1 MSEAN
6 LTRRVIRTRRFGR
19 ADVRIPEI
27 GLGCYNLTA
36 DRGVDRNTALATLQR
51 AYELG
56 VRFFDTAP
64 MYGDGECD
72 ELLGL
77 AFGHLGAGEVLIGAK
92 MSGPPGERLGDY
104 SRDSVLQTF
113 ERTLRALRRDQV
125 FALQVHGFAGTRD
138 IPRQTAEWRAL
149 YEPGMAFEALLELK
163 EQGACRY
170 VGATNHNSVFLA
182 DAVHRFPLDVVEIAS
197 HYNITSH
204 VAPLT
209 LLPLAEQRGVATI
222 IANPIGG
229 GRLVSLETYRAG
241 TQPGALP
248 IDEAIAI
255 LERMMRDTGLALY
268 ELALLYLLHDPRVT
282 CVIPGPRNVA
292 ELEADVGVADRPPL
306 SDEQAAELA
315 RIGSRMLVRKAPT
328 DSGIEP
334 VGVPL
339 RPEWLATTI

>member
-1 MSEAN
+1 MI
-6 LTRRVIRTRRFGR
+6 RRRRFGR

-36 DRGVDRNTALATLQR
+36 DRGVDRDTALATLQR

-72 ELLGL
+72 ELLGR
-77 AFGHLGAGEVLIGAK
+77 AFGHLDADEVLIGAK
-92 MSGPPGERLGDY
+92 LSGPPGERLGDY
-104 SRDSVLQTF
+104 RRDSVLRGF
-113 ERTLRALRRDQV
+113 DRTL
-125 FALQVHGFAGTRD
+125 FALQVHGFASPRD
-138 IPRQTAEWRAL
+138 IPRQTAEWRAM
-149 YEPGMAFEALLELK
+149 YAPGMAFEALLELK

-170 VGATNHNSVFLA
+170 IGATNHNSVLLA
-182 DAVHRFPLDVVEIAS
+182 DAVRRFPLDVVEIAS

-209 LLPLAEQRGVATI
+209 LLPLAEERGVATV

-229 GRLVSLETYRAG
+229 GRLVSLETYRAA
-241 TQPGALP
+241 TYLGAIPL
-248 IDEAIAI
+248 DEAVGI
-255 LERMMRDTGLALY
+255 LERLMRDTGLALY

-292 ELEADVGVADRPPL
+292 ELEADVGVANRPPL

-315 RIGSRMLVRKAPT
+315 RIGSRMLARKVPT
-328 DSGIEP
+328 ESDVEV

-339 RPEWLATTI
+339 RPEWLATPH

>member
-1 MSEAN
+1 MI
-6 LTRRVIRTRRFGR
+6 RRRRFGR
-19 ADVRIPEI
+19 SDVRIPEI

-36 DRGVDRNTALATLQR
+36 DRGVDRDTALDTLQR

-77 AFGHLGAGEVLIGAK
+77 AFGHLGADDVLIGAK
-92 MSGPPGERLGDY
+92 LSGPPGEHLGDY
-104 SRDSVLQTF
+104 HRDSVLRVF
-113 ERTLRALRRDQV
+113 DRTLRALRRDEV
-125 FALQVHGFAGTRD
+125 FALQVHGFASPRD

-149 YEPGMAFEALLELK
+149 YEPGMAFEALRELK

-170 VGATNHNSVFLA
+170 IGATNHNSVFLA
-182 DAVHRFPLDVVEIAS
+182 EAVRRFPLDVVEIAS

-209 LLPLAEQRGVATI
+209 LLPLAEERGVATV

-229 GRLVSLETYRAG
+229 GRLVSLETYRAA
-241 TQPGALP
+241 TYLGALP
-248 IDEAIAI
+248 LDEAVGI
-255 LERMMRDTGLALY
+255 LERLMRDTGLALY

-315 RIGSRMLVRKAPT
+315 RIGSRMLARKVPT
-328 DSGIEP
+328 ESDVEV

-339 RPEWLATTI
+339 RPEWLATPD

>member
-1 MSEAN
+1 M
-6 LTRRVIRTRRFGR
+6 
-19 ADVRIPEI
+19 
-27 GLGCYNLTA
+27 
-36 DRGVDRNTALATLQR
+36 
-51 AYELG
+51 
-56 VRFFDTAP
+56 RFFDTAP

-77 AFGHLGAGEVLIGAK
+77 AFGHLGADEVLIGAK
-92 MSGPPGERLGDY
+92 MSGPPGEHLGDY
-104 SRDSVLQTF
+104 GRDSVLRVF
-113 ERTLRALRRDQV
+113 ERTLRALRRDEV
-125 FALQVHGFAGTRD
+125 FALQIHGFAGTRD

-170 VGATNHNSVFLA
+170 IGATGHNSVFLA
-182 DAVHRFPLDVVEIAS
+182 EAVRRFPLDVVEMAS

-241 TQPGALP
+241 SAPGSLP
-248 IDEAIAI
+248 IDDAVAI
-255 LERMMRDTGLALY
+255 LERMMRDTGLQLY
-268 ELALLYLLHDPRVT
+268 ELALLYLLRDPRVT
-282 CVIPGPRNVA
+282 CVIPGPRDVA
-292 ELEADVGVADRPPL
+292 ELEADIGVANRPPL
-306 SDEQAAELA
+306 SEEQAAELA
-315 RIGSRMLVRKAPT
+315 RIGSRMLVRKVPT
-328 DSGIEP
+328 DSGIEL

-339 RPEWLATTI
+339 RPEWLATAT

>member
-1 MSEAN
+1 M
-6 LTRRVIRTRRFGR
+6 IRTRRFGR

-36 DRGVDRNTALATLQR
+36 DRGVDRDTALATLQR

-72 ELLGL
+72 ELLGM
-77 AFGHLGAGEVLIGAK
+77 AFGHLGADEVLIGAK
-92 MSGPPGERLGDY
+92 LSGPPGEHFGDY
-104 SRDSVLQTF
+104 SRDSVLRAF
-113 ERTLRALRRDQV
+113 DRTLRALRRDEV
-125 FALQVHGFAGTRD
+125 FALQVHGFASPRD

-170 VGATNHNSVFLA
+170 AGATNHNSVLLA
-182 DAVHRFPLDVVEIAS
+182 EAVRRFPLEVVEIAS

-209 LLPLAEQRGVATI
+209 LLPLTEEHGVATV

-229 GRLVSLETYRAG
+229 GRLVSLDAYRAA
-241 TQPGALP
+241 TYLGALP
-248 IDEAIAI
+248 LDEAVGT
-255 LERMMRDTGLALY
+255 LERLMRDTGLELY

-292 ELEADVGVADRPPL
+292 ELEADVGVASRPPL
-306 SDEQAAELA
+306 ADEQAAELA
-315 RIGSRMLVRKAPT
+315 RIGSRLLARKVPAE
-328 DSGIEP
+328 SGIGV

-339 RPEWLATTI
+339 RPEWLATSD

>member
-1 MSEAN
+1 M
-6 LTRRVIRTRRFGR
+6 IRTRPFGR

-36 DRGVDRNTALATLQR
+36 DRGVDRDTALATLQR

-64 MYGDGECD
+64 MYGAGECD

-77 AFGHLGAGEVLIGAK
+77 AFGHLSADEVLIGAK
-92 MSGPPGERLGDY
+92 LSGPAGEHLGDF
-104 SRDSVLQTF
+104 SRDSVLRVFDQ
-113 ERTLRALRRDQV
+113 TLRALRRDEV
-125 FALQVHGFAGTRD
+125 FALQVHGNHA
-138 IPRQTAEWRAL
+138 PREHPRHTAEWDTL
-149 YEPGMAFEALLELK
+149 CKPGMAFEALLELK
-163 EQGACRY
+163 EQGACRFI
-170 VGATNHNSVFLA
+170 GATAHNSVFLA
-182 DAVHRFPLDVVEIAS
+182 EAVRRFPLDVVEIAS

-209 LLPLAEQRGVATI
+209 LLPLTEERGLATV

-241 TQPGALP
+241 AYLGALP
-248 IDEAIAI
+248 VDAAVGI

-306 SDEQAAELA
+306 ADEQAAELA
-315 RIGSRMLVRKAPT
+315 RIGSRMLARKMPAE
-328 DSGIEP
+328 SGIEV

-339 RPEWLATTI
+339 RPEWLATSG